1 MFEAYHC
8 LLRNRLSFMQY
19 LFSQTL
25 SLFSKAKTLNFLI
38 GPKHMLNCV
47 EYIYIVNTKYKGH
60 GATTWLKRGQFL
72 LTRSSAKNITV
83 SHETSTIFLRNLS
96 HVLTITDFLVFHP
109 PKKQRV
115 KQEPKKASASRSLLV
130 SGLANTSYLCQIHSS
145 ILVIVISNVKNQICL
160 FFQTC
165 YKVMLKAANLAALH
179 VDIL

>member
-1 MFEAYHC
+1 MNSMFEAYHC

-96 HVLTITDFLVFHP
+96 HVLTITDSLVFSP
-109 PKKQRV
+109 AEKIAGETRVGKSVCSPQATSFRACASTQRTSV
-115 KQEPKKASASRSLLV
+115 LLF
-130 SGLANTSYLCQIHSS
+130 GFEC
-145 ILVIVISNVKNQICL
+145 
-160 FFQTC
+160 C
-165 YKVMLKAANLAALH
+165 YKYQFL
-179 VDIL
+179 

>member
-1 MFEAYHC
+1 MNSMFEAYHC

-60 GATTWLKRGQFL
+60 GATTWLKLGQFL
-72 LTRSSAKNITV
+72 LISSAKNITV

-96 HVLTITDFLVFHP
+96 HVLTITDFLVFSP
-109 PKKQRV
+109 AEKQRV
-115 KQEPKKASASRSLLV
+115 KQESEKASADPTGYFFP
-130 SGLANTSYLCQIHSS
+130 GLRFKIHCQIHSS
-145 ILVIVISNVKNQICL
+145 ILVIVISNVKKQICL
-160 FFQTC
+160 SFFKLV
-165 YKVMLKAANLAALH
+165 KVAP
-179 VDIL
+179 